1 MIYTD
6 EDGVE
11 HPAETVIEENAP
23 GDVGPALHNFRP
35 IAEQFGYG
43 KYTLRLEATGDDD
56 SLIEDTIEFEYVAI
70 DASSSDKSEAGNP
83 YVDLDFDQDQDS
95 LTDDMK
101 IYVTTNYLTSKRY
114 IKNLLDENYSYLV
127 KMINNM
133 CKKNE
138 KKDLF
143 FYLGN
148 SYDIIFVN
156 DLKKVDVDSNN
167 YVIYASDIKQLN
179 RWYNKVIKDTFIER
193 FTYIYNMFD
202 EVTVMP
208 SLRIRKMKSRWGVY
222 NRVKHSVTLNSELIK
237 YNIRCLD
244 YVIVHELS
252 HVIYFDH
259 SKCFWSLVSK
269 YCNNYK
275 NIKKELKE

>member
-1 MIYTD
+1 M
-6 EDGVE
+6 
-11 HPAETVIEENAP
+11 
-23 GDVGPALHNFRP
+23 
-35 IAEQFGYG
+35 
-43 KYTLRLEATGDDD
+43 
-56 SLIEDTIEFEYVAI
+56 EYVI
-70 DASSSDKSEAGNP
+70 DNKIYEVVIIKKRNKNT
-83 YVDLDFDQDQDS
+83 YIRVK
-95 LTDDMK
+95 DDMK

-127 KMINNM
+127 KMIKNM

-167 YVIYASDIKQLN
+167 YVIYAKDLSQLN

-193 FTYIYNMFD
+193 FTYIYNIFD
-202 EVTVMP
+202 EVNIMP
-208 SLRIRKMKSRWGVY
+208 SLKIRKMKSRWGVY
-222 NRVKHSVTLNSELIK
+222 NRIKHSVTLNSELIK

-252 HVIYFDH
+252 HVIHFDH
-259 SKCFWSLVSK
+259 SKKFWSLVSK

>member
-1 MIYTD
+1 M
-6 EDGVE
+6 
-11 HPAETVIEENAP
+11 
-23 GDVGPALHNFRP
+23 
-35 IAEQFGYG
+35 
-43 KYTLRLEATGDDD
+43 
-56 SLIEDTIEFEYVAI
+56 EYVI
-70 DASSSDKSEAGNP
+70 DNKVYEVVIIKKRNKNT
-83 YVDLDFDQDQDS
+83 YIRVKE
-95 LTDDMK
+95 DMK

-156 DLKKVDVDSNN
+156 DLKKVDVDSDNL
-167 YVIYASDIKQLN
+167 VIYARDMKQLN

-193 FTYIYNMFD
+193 FNYIYNIFD
-202 EVTVMP
+202 EVKVMP
-208 SLRIRKMKSRWGVY
+208 SLHIRKMKSRWGVY

-244 YVIVHELS
+244 YVIIHELS
-252 HVIYFDH
+252 HVIHFDH
-259 SKCFWSLVSK
+259 SKNFWPLVSK

-275 NIKKELKE
+275 TIKKELKE

>member
-1 MIYTD
+1 M
-6 EDGVE
+6 
-11 HPAETVIEENAP
+11 
-23 GDVGPALHNFRP
+23 
-35 IAEQFGYG
+35 
-43 KYTLRLEATGDDD
+43 
-56 SLIEDTIEFEYVAI
+56 EYVI
-70 DASSSDKSEAGNP
+70 DNKVYEVVIIKKRNKNT
-83 YVDLDFDQDQDS
+83 YIRVK
-95 LTDDMK
+95 DDMK

-127 KMINNM
+127 KMIKNM

-167 YVIYASDIKQLN
+167 YVIYAKDESQLN

-193 FTYIYNMFD
+193 FTYIYNIFD
-202 EVTVMP
+202 EVNIMP
-208 SLRIRKMKSRWGVY
+208 KLKIRKMKSRWGVY

-244 YVIVHELS
+244 YVIAHELS
-252 HVIYFDH
+252 HVIHFDH
-259 SKCFWSLVSK
+259 SKNFLSLVGK

-275 NIKKELKE
+275 TIKKELKE

>member
-1 MIYTD
+1 M
-6 EDGVE
+6 
-11 HPAETVIEENAP
+11 
-23 GDVGPALHNFRP
+23 
-35 IAEQFGYG
+35 
-43 KYTLRLEATGDDD
+43 
-56 SLIEDTIEFEYVAI
+56 EYVI
-70 DASSSDKSEAGNP
+70 DNKVYEVVIIKKRNKNT
-83 YVDLDFDQDQDS
+83 YIRVK
-95 LTDDMK
+95 DDMK

-114 IKNLLDENYSYLV
+114 IKNLLDENYNYLV

-133 CKKNE
+133 SKKNE

-156 DLKKVDVDSNN
+156 DLKKVDVDSDN

-193 FTYIYNMFD
+193 FTYIYNIFD
-202 EVTVMP
+202 EVNIMP
-208 SLRIRKMKSRWGVY
+208 SLKIRKMKSRWGVY

-252 HVIYFDH
+252 HVIHFDH
-259 SKCFWSLVSK
+259 SKKFWSLVSK

>member
-1 MIYTD
+1 M
-6 EDGVE
+6 
-11 HPAETVIEENAP
+11 
-23 GDVGPALHNFRP
+23 
-35 IAEQFGYG
+35 
-43 KYTLRLEATGDDD
+43 
-56 SLIEDTIEFEYVAI
+56 EYVI
-70 DASSSDKSEAGNP
+70 DNKVYEVVIIKKRNKNT
-83 YVDLDFDQDQDS
+83 YIRVK
-95 LTDDMK
+95 DDMK

-167 YVIYASDIKQLN
+167 FVIYASDMRELN

-193 FTYIYNMFD
+193 FNYIYNIFD
-202 EVTVMP
+202 EVNVMP
-208 SLRIRKMKSRWGVY
+208 SLKIRKMKSRWGVY

-252 HVIYFDH
+252 HVIHFDH
-259 SKCFWSLVSK
+259 SKKFWSLVSK
-269 YCNNYK
+269 YSSNYK
-275 NIKKELKE
+275 DIKKELKE

>member
-1 MIYTD
+1 M
-6 EDGVE
+6 
-11 HPAETVIEENAP
+11 
-23 GDVGPALHNFRP
+23 
-35 IAEQFGYG
+35 
-43 KYTLRLEATGDDD
+43 
-56 SLIEDTIEFEYVAI
+56 EYVI
-70 DASSSDKSEAGNP
+70 DNKVYEVVIIKKRNKNT
-83 YVDLDFDQDQDS
+83 YIRVKE
-95 LTDDMK
+95 DMK

-167 YVIYASDIKQLN
+167 YVIYAKDLSQLN
-179 RWYNKVIKDTFIER
+179 KWYNIVIKDTFIER
-193 FTYIYNMFD
+193 FTYIYSIFD
-202 EVTVMP
+202 EVKVMP

-252 HVIYFDH
+252 HVIHFDH
-259 SKCFWSLVSK
+259 SKNFWSLVSK

-275 NIKKELKE
+275 TIKKELKE

>member
-1 MIYTD
+1 M
-6 EDGVE
+6 
-11 HPAETVIEENAP
+11 
-23 GDVGPALHNFRP
+23 
-35 IAEQFGYG
+35 
-43 KYTLRLEATGDDD
+43 
-56 SLIEDTIEFEYVAI
+56 EYVI
-70 DASSSDKSEAGNP
+70 DNKVYEVVIIKKRNKNT
-83 YVDLDFDQDQDS
+83 YIRVKE
-95 LTDDMK
+95 DMK

-114 IKNLLDENYSYLV
+114 IKNLLDENYNYLV

-156 DLKKVDVDSNN
+156 DLKKVDVDSDNL
-167 YVIYASDIKQLN
+167 VIYARDMKQLN

-193 FTYIYNMFD
+193 FNYIYNIFD
-202 EVTVMP
+202 EVKVIP
-208 SLRIRKMKSRWGVY
+208 SLHIRKMKSRWGVY

-252 HVIYFDH
+252 HVIHFDH
-259 SKCFWSLVSK
+259 SKNFWSLVGK

-275 NIKKELKE
+275 TIKKELKE

>member
-1 MIYTD
+1 MKY
-6 EDGVE
+6 
-11 HPAETVIEENAP
+11 VIDNKVYEVIIIKKRNKNTYIR
-23 GDVGPALHNFRP
+23 V
-35 IAEQFGYG
+35 
-43 KYTLRLEATGDDD
+43 K
-56 SLIEDTIEFEYVAI
+56 
-70 DASSSDKSEAGNP
+70 
-83 YVDLDFDQDQDS
+83 
-95 LTDDMK
+95 DDMK
-101 IYVTTNYLTSKRY
+101 IYVTTNYLVSKRY
-114 IKNLLDENYSYLV
+114 VKNLLDDNYNYLV

-179 RWYNKVIKDTFIER
+179 KWYNKVVKDTFMER
-193 FTYIYNMFD
+193 FTYIYNIFD
-202 EVTVMP
+202 EVNIMP
-208 SLRIRKMKSRWGVY
+208 KLKIRKMKSRWGVY

-237 YNIRCLD
+237 YNVRCLD

-252 HVIYFDH
+252 HVIHFNH
-259 SKCFWSLVSK
+259 SKNFWTLVSK
-269 YCNNYK
+269 YSSNYK
-275 NIKKELKE
+275 DIKKELKE

>member
-1 MIYTD
+1 MKY
-6 EDGVE
+6 
-11 HPAETVIEENAP
+11 VIDNKVYEVVIIKKRNKNTYIRVKE
-23 GDVGPALHNFRP
+23 
-35 IAEQFGYG
+35 
-43 KYTLRLEATGDDD
+43 
-56 SLIEDTIEFEYVAI
+56 
-70 DASSSDKSEAGNP
+70 
-83 YVDLDFDQDQDS
+83 
-95 LTDDMK
+95 DMK

-114 IKNLLDENYSYLV
+114 IKNLLDENYNYLV
-127 KMINNM
+127 KMVNNM

-156 DLKKVDVDSNN
+156 DLKKVDVDSDN

-179 RWYNKVIKDTFIER
+179 KWYNKVVKDTFMER
-193 FTYIYNMFD
+193 FTYIYNIFD
-202 EVTVMP
+202 EVNIMP
-208 SLRIRKMKSRWGVY
+208 KLKIRKMKSRWGVY

-237 YNIRCLD
+237 YNVRCLD

-252 HVIYFDH
+252 HVIHFNH
-259 SKCFWSLVSK
+259 SKNFWTLVSK

-275 NIKKELKE
+275 AIKKELKE

>member
-1 MIYTD
+1 M
-6 EDGVE
+6 
-11 HPAETVIEENAP
+11 
-23 GDVGPALHNFRP
+23 
-35 IAEQFGYG
+35 
-43 KYTLRLEATGDDD
+43 
-56 SLIEDTIEFEYVAI
+56 EYVI
-70 DASSSDKSEAGNP
+70 DNKVYEVVIIKKRNKNT
-83 YVDLDFDQDQDS
+83 YIRVK
-95 LTDDMK
+95 DDMK

-156 DLKKVDVDSNN
+156 DLKRIDVDSDNL
-167 YVIYASDIKQLN
+167 VIYASNMRELN

-193 FTYIYNMFD
+193 FNYIYNIFD
-202 EVTVMP
+202 EVNVMP
-208 SLRIRKMKSRWGVY
+208 SLKIRKMKSRWGVY

-252 HVIYFDH
+252 HVIHFNH
-259 SKCFWSLVSK
+259 SKKFWSLVSK

-275 NIKKELKE
+275 DVKKELKE

>member
-1 MIYTD
+1 M
-6 EDGVE
+6 
-11 HPAETVIEENAP
+11 
-23 GDVGPALHNFRP
+23 
-35 IAEQFGYG
+35 
-43 KYTLRLEATGDDD
+43 
-56 SLIEDTIEFEYVAI
+56 EYVI
-70 DASSSDKSEAGNP
+70 DNKVYEVVIIKKRNKNT
-83 YVDLDFDQDQDS
+83 YIRVKE
-95 LTDDMK
+95 DMK

-127 KMINNM
+127 KMIKNM

-167 YVIYASDIKQLN
+167 FVIYAGNMRELN

-193 FTYIYNMFD
+193 FTYIYNIFD
-202 EVTVMP
+202 EVNVMP
-208 SLRIRKMKSRWGVY
+208 SLKIRKMKSRWGVY

-252 HVIYFDH
+252 HVIHFDH
-259 SKCFWSLVSK
+259 SKNFWSLVSK

-275 NIKKELKE
+275 AIKKELKE

>member
-1 MIYTD
+1 M
-6 EDGVE
+6 
-11 HPAETVIEENAP
+11 
-23 GDVGPALHNFRP
+23 
-35 IAEQFGYG
+35 
-43 KYTLRLEATGDDD
+43 
-56 SLIEDTIEFEYVAI
+56 EYVI
-70 DASSSDKSEAGNP
+70 DNKVYEVVIIKKRNKNT
-83 YVDLDFDQDQDS
+83 YIRVK
-95 LTDDMK
+95 DDMK

-114 IKNLLDENYSYLV
+114 IKNLLDENYNYLV

-156 DLKKVDVDSNN
+156 DLKKVDVDSDNL
-167 YVIYASDIKQLN
+167 VIYAKDLSQLN

-193 FTYIYNMFD
+193 FTYIYNIFD
-202 EVTVMP
+202 EVNITP
-208 SLRIRKMKSRWGVY
+208 SLKIRKMKSRWGVY

-252 HVIYFDH
+252 HVIHFDH

>member
-1 MIYTD
+1 MKY
-6 EDGVE
+6 
-11 HPAETVIEENAP
+11 VIDNKVYEVIIIKKRNKNTYIR
-23 GDVGPALHNFRP
+23 V
-35 IAEQFGYG
+35 
-43 KYTLRLEATGDDD
+43 K
-56 SLIEDTIEFEYVAI
+56 
-70 DASSSDKSEAGNP
+70 
-83 YVDLDFDQDQDS
+83 
-95 LTDDMK
+95 DDMK
-101 IYVTTNYLTSKRY
+101 IYVTTNYLVSKRY
-114 IKNLLDENYSYLV
+114 VKNLLDDNYNYLV

-156 DLKKVDVDSNN
+156 DLKKVDVDSDNL
-167 YVIYASDIKQLN
+167 VIYARDMKQLN

-193 FTYIYNMFD
+193 FNYIYNIFD
-202 EVTVMP
+202 EVKVIP
-208 SLRIRKMKSRWGVY
+208 SLHIRKMKSRWGVY

-252 HVIYFDH
+252 HVIHFDH
-259 SKCFWSLVSK
+259 SKNFWSLVGK

-275 NIKKELKE
+275 TIKKELKE

>member
-1 MIYTD
+1 M
-6 EDGVE
+6 
-11 HPAETVIEENAP
+11 
-23 GDVGPALHNFRP
+23 
-35 IAEQFGYG
+35 
-43 KYTLRLEATGDDD
+43 
-56 SLIEDTIEFEYVAI
+56 EYVI
-70 DASSSDKSEAGNP
+70 DNKVYEVVIIKKRNKNT
-83 YVDLDFDQDQDS
+83 YIRVKE
-95 LTDDMK
+95 DMK

-114 IKNLLDENYSYLV
+114 IKNLLDENYNYLV
-127 KMINNM
+127 KMVNNM

-156 DLKKVDVDSNN
+156 DLKKVDVDSDNL
-167 YVIYASDIKQLN
+167 VIYAKDVNQLN

-193 FTYIYNMFD
+193 FTYIYNIFD
-202 EVTVMP
+202 EVNVMP
-208 SLRIRKMKSRWGVY
+208 SLHIRKMKSRWGVY

-252 HVIYFDH
+252 HVIHFDH
-259 SKCFWSLVSK
+259 SKNFWSLVGK

-275 NIKKELKE
+275 TIKKELKE

>member
-1 MIYTD
+1 M
-6 EDGVE
+6 
-11 HPAETVIEENAP
+11 
-23 GDVGPALHNFRP
+23 
-35 IAEQFGYG
+35 
-43 KYTLRLEATGDDD
+43 
-56 SLIEDTIEFEYVAI
+56 EYVI
-70 DASSSDKSEAGNP
+70 DNKVYEVVIIKKRNKNT
-83 YVDLDFDQDQDS
+83 YIRVK
-95 LTDDMK
+95 DDMK

-127 KMINNM
+127 KMIKNM

-167 YVIYASDIKQLN
+167 YVIYAKDESQLN

-193 FTYIYNMFD
+193 FTYIYNIFD
-202 EVTVMP
+202 EVNIMP
-208 SLRIRKMKSRWGVY
+208 SLKIRKMKSRWGVY
-222 NRVKHSVTLNSELIK
+222 NRIKHSVTLNSELIK

-252 HVIYFDH
+252 HVIHFDH
-259 SKCFWSLVSK
+259 SKKFWSLVSK

>member
-1 MIYTD
+1 M
-6 EDGVE
+6 
-11 HPAETVIEENAP
+11 
-23 GDVGPALHNFRP
+23 
-35 IAEQFGYG
+35 
-43 KYTLRLEATGDDD
+43 
-56 SLIEDTIEFEYVAI
+56 EYVI
-70 DASSSDKSEAGNP
+70 DNKVYEVVIIKKRNKNT
-83 YVDLDFDQDQDS
+83 YIRVKE
-95 LTDDMK
+95 DMK

-114 IKNLLDENYSYLV
+114 IKNLLDENYNYLV

-156 DLKKVDVDSNN
+156 DLKKIDVDSDNQ
-167 YVIYASDIKQLN
+167 VIYAKDIKQLN
-179 RWYNKVIKDTFIER
+179 RWYNKVIKDTFVER
-193 FTYIYNMFD
+193 FTYIYNIFD
-202 EVTVMP
+202 EVKKVP
-208 SLRIRKMKSRWGVY
+208 SLKIRKMKSRWGVY

-252 HVIYFDH
+252 HVIHFDH
-259 SKCFWSLVSK
+259 SKNFWSLVSK
-269 YCNNYK
+269 YCSNYK
-275 NIKKELKE
+275 EIKKELKE

>member
-1 MIYTD
+1 M
-6 EDGVE
+6 
-11 HPAETVIEENAP
+11 
-23 GDVGPALHNFRP
+23 
-35 IAEQFGYG
+35 
-43 KYTLRLEATGDDD
+43 
-56 SLIEDTIEFEYVAI
+56 EYVI
-70 DASSSDKSEAGNP
+70 DNKVYEVVIIKKRNKNT
-83 YVDLDFDQDQDS
+83 YIRVKE
-95 LTDDMK
+95 DMK

-127 KMINNM
+127 KMIKNM

-193 FTYIYNMFD
+193 FNYIYSIFD
-202 EVTVMP
+202 EVNIVP
-208 SLRIRKMKSRWGVY
+208 SLKIRKMKSRWGVY

-252 HVIYFDH
+252 HVIHFDH
-259 SKCFWSLVSK
+259 SKKFWSLVSK

-275 NIKKELKE
+275 DIKKELKE

>member
-1 MIYTD
+1 M
-6 EDGVE
+6 
-11 HPAETVIEENAP
+11 
-23 GDVGPALHNFRP
+23 
-35 IAEQFGYG
+35 
-43 KYTLRLEATGDDD
+43 
-56 SLIEDTIEFEYVAI
+56 EYVI
-70 DASSSDKSEAGNP
+70 DNKVYEVVIIKKKNKNT
-83 YVDLDFDQDQDS
+83 YIRVKE
-95 LTDDMK
+95 DMK

-156 DLKKVDVDSNN
+156 DLKKVDVDSDNQ
-167 YVIYASDIKQLN
+167 VIYAKDIKQLN
-179 RWYNKVIKDTFIER
+179 RWYNKVIKDTFVER
-193 FTYIYNMFD
+193 FTYIYNIFD
-202 EVTVMP
+202 EVKKVP
-208 SLRIRKMKSRWGVY
+208 SLKIRKMKSRWGVY

-252 HVIYFDH
+252 HVIHFDH
-259 SKCFWSLVSK
+259 SKKFWSLVSK
-269 YCNNYK
+269 YCSNYK
-275 NIKKELKE
+275 EIKKELKE

>member
-1 MIYTD
+1 MYYNI
-6 EDGVE
+6 EGKELEV
-11 HPAETVIEENAP
+11 VIIRKRNKNTYIRVKE
-23 GDVGPALHNFRP
+23 
-35 IAEQFGYG
+35 
-43 KYTLRLEATGDDD
+43 
-56 SLIEDTIEFEYVAI
+56 
-70 DASSSDKSEAGNP
+70 
-83 YVDLDFDQDQDS
+83 
-95 LTDDMK
+95 DMK

>member
-1 MIYTD
+1 MKY
-6 EDGVE
+6 
-11 HPAETVIEENAP
+11 VIDNKVYEVIIIKKRNKNTYIR
-23 GDVGPALHNFRP
+23 V
-35 IAEQFGYG
+35 
-43 KYTLRLEATGDDD
+43 K
-56 SLIEDTIEFEYVAI
+56 
-70 DASSSDKSEAGNP
+70 
-83 YVDLDFDQDQDS
+83 
-95 LTDDMK
+95 DDMK
-101 IYVTTNYLTSKRY
+101 IYVTTNYLVSKRY
-114 IKNLLDENYSYLV
+114 VKNLLDDNYNYLV

-167 YVIYASDIKQLN
+167 FVIYASNMRELN

-193 FTYIYNMFD
+193 FNYIYNIFD
-202 EVTVMP
+202 EVNVMP
-208 SLRIRKMKSRWGVY
+208 SLKIRKMKSRWGVY
-222 NRVKHSVTLNSELIK
+222 NRIKHSVTLNSELIK

-252 HVIYFDH
+252 HVIHFDH
-259 SKCFWSLVSK
+259 SKKFWSLVSK
-269 YCNNYK
+269 YSSNYK
-275 NIKKELKE
+275 DIKKELKE

>member
-1 MIYTD
+1 MYYNIK
-6 EDGVE
+6 
-11 HPAETVIEENAP
+11 
-23 GDVGPALHNFRP
+23 
-35 IAEQFGYG
+35 G
-43 KYTLRLEATGDDD
+43 K
-56 SLIEDTIEFEYVAI
+56 EFEVVIIKKRNKNTYIRV
-70 DASSSDKSEAGNP
+70 KE
-83 YVDLDFDQDQDS
+83 
-95 LTDDMK
+95 DMK
-101 IYVTTNYLTSKRY
+101 IYVTTNYLASKRY

-127 KMINNM
+127 KMIKNM

-156 DLKKVDVDSNN
+156 DLKKVDVDSDNL
-167 YVIYASDIKQLN
+167 VIYASNMRELN

-193 FTYIYNMFD
+193 FNYIYNIFD
-202 EVTVMP
+202 EVNVMP
-208 SLRIRKMKSRWGVY
+208 SLKIRKMKSRWGVY

-252 HVIYFDH
+252 HVIHFDH
-259 SKCFWSLVSK
+259 SKKFWSLVSK
-269 YCNNYK
+269 YSSNYK
-275 NIKKELKE
+275 DIKKELKE

>member
-1 MIYTD
+1 M
-6 EDGVE
+6 
-11 HPAETVIEENAP
+11 
-23 GDVGPALHNFRP
+23 
-35 IAEQFGYG
+35 
-43 KYTLRLEATGDDD
+43 
-56 SLIEDTIEFEYVAI
+56 EYVI
-70 DASSSDKSEAGNP
+70 DNKVYEVVIIKKRNKNT
-83 YVDLDFDQDQDS
+83 YIRVK
-95 LTDDMK
+95 DDMK

-127 KMINNM
+127 KMIKNM

-193 FTYIYNMFD
+193 FTYIYNIFD
-202 EVTVMP
+202 EVNIMP
-208 SLRIRKMKSRWGVY
+208 SLKIRKMKSRWGVY
-222 NRVKHSVTLNSELIK
+222 NRIKHSVTLNSELIK

-252 HVIYFDH
+252 HVIHFDH
-259 SKCFWSLVSK
+259 SKKFWSLVSK

>member
-1 MIYTD
+1 M
-6 EDGVE
+6 
-11 HPAETVIEENAP
+11 
-23 GDVGPALHNFRP
+23 
-35 IAEQFGYG
+35 
-43 KYTLRLEATGDDD
+43 
-56 SLIEDTIEFEYVAI
+56 EYVI
-70 DASSSDKSEAGNP
+70 DNKVYEVVIIKKRNKNT
-83 YVDLDFDQDQDS
+83 YIRVKE
-95 LTDDMK
+95 DMK

-127 KMINNM
+127 KMIKNM

-167 YVIYASDIKQLN
+167 YVIYAKDESQLN

-193 FTYIYNMFD
+193 FTYIYNIFD
-202 EVTVMP
+202 EVNIMP
-208 SLRIRKMKSRWGVY
+208 SLKIRKMKSRWGVY

-244 YVIVHELS
+244 YVIAHELS
-252 HVIYFDH
+252 HVIHFDH
-259 SKCFWSLVSK
+259 SKKFWSLVSK

-275 NIKKELKE
+275 TIKKELKE

>member
-1 MIYTD
+1 M
-6 EDGVE
+6 
-11 HPAETVIEENAP
+11 
-23 GDVGPALHNFRP
+23 
-35 IAEQFGYG
+35 
-43 KYTLRLEATGDDD
+43 
-56 SLIEDTIEFEYVAI
+56 EYVI
-70 DASSSDKSEAGNP
+70 DNKVYEVVIIKKKNKNT
-83 YVDLDFDQDQDS
+83 YIRVKE
-95 LTDDMK
+95 DMK

-114 IKNLLDENYSYLV
+114 IKNLLDENYNYLV

-156 DLKKVDVDSNN
+156 DLKKVDVDSDNQ
-167 YVIYASDIKQLN
+167 VIYAKDIKQLN
-179 RWYNKVIKDTFIER
+179 RWYNKVIKDTFVER
-193 FTYIYNMFD
+193 FTYIYNIFD
-202 EVTVMP
+202 EVKKVP
-208 SLRIRKMKSRWGVY
+208 SLKIRKMKSRWGVY

-252 HVIYFDH
+252 HVIHFDH
-259 SKCFWSLVSK
+259 SKKFWSLVSK
-269 YCNNYK
+269 YCSNYK
-275 NIKKELKE
+275 EIKKELKE

>member
-1 MIYTD
+1 M
-6 EDGVE
+6 
-11 HPAETVIEENAP
+11 
-23 GDVGPALHNFRP
+23 
-35 IAEQFGYG
+35 
-43 KYTLRLEATGDDD
+43 
-56 SLIEDTIEFEYVAI
+56 EYVI
-70 DASSSDKSEAGNP
+70 DNKVYEVVIIKKRNKNT
-83 YVDLDFDQDQDS
+83 YIRVK
-95 LTDDMK
+95 DDMK

-167 YVIYASDIKQLN
+167 FVIYASNMRELN

-193 FTYIYNMFD
+193 FNYNYNIFD
-202 EVTVMP
+202 EVNVMP
-208 SLRIRKMKSRWGVY
+208 SLKIRKMKSRWGVY

-252 HVIYFDH
+252 HVIHFNH
-259 SKCFWSLVSK
+259 SKKFWSLVSK

-275 NIKKELKE
+275 DIKKELKE

>member
-1 MIYTD
+1 M
-6 EDGVE
+6 
-11 HPAETVIEENAP
+11 
-23 GDVGPALHNFRP
+23 
-35 IAEQFGYG
+35 
-43 KYTLRLEATGDDD
+43 
-56 SLIEDTIEFEYVAI
+56 EYVI
-70 DASSSDKSEAGNP
+70 DNKVYEVVIIKKRNKNT
-83 YVDLDFDQDQDS
+83 YIRVKE
-95 LTDDMK
+95 DMK

-156 DLKKVDVDSNN
+156 DLKKVDVDSDNL
-167 YVIYASDIKQLN
+167 VIYAKDMKQLN

-193 FTYIYNMFD
+193 FNYIYNIFE
-202 EVTVMP
+202 EVNVMP
-208 SLRIRKMKSRWGVY
+208 SLKIRKMKSRWGVY

-244 YVIVHELS
+244 YVIIHELS
-252 HVIYFDH
+252 HVIHFDH
-259 SKCFWSLVSK
+259 SKNFWSLVSK

-275 NIKKELKE
+275 TIKKELKE

>member
-1 MIYTD
+1 M
-6 EDGVE
+6 
-11 HPAETVIEENAP
+11 
-23 GDVGPALHNFRP
+23 
-35 IAEQFGYG
+35 
-43 KYTLRLEATGDDD
+43 
-56 SLIEDTIEFEYVAI
+56 EYVI
-70 DASSSDKSEAGNP
+70 DNKVYEVVIIKKRNKNT
-83 YVDLDFDQDQDS
+83 YIRVKE
-95 LTDDMK
+95 DMK

-127 KMINNM
+127 KMIKNM

-193 FTYIYNMFD
+193 FNYIYSIFD
-202 EVTVMP
+202 EVNIVP
-208 SLRIRKMKSRWGVY
+208 SLKIRKMKSRWGVY

-252 HVIYFDH
+252 HVIHFDH
-259 SKCFWSLVSK
+259 SKKFWSLVSK
-269 YCNNYK
+269 YSSNYK
-275 NIKKELKE
+275 DIKKELKE

>member
-1 MIYTD
+1 MKY
-6 EDGVE
+6 
-11 HPAETVIEENAP
+11 VIDNKVYEVIIIKKRNKNTYIR
-23 GDVGPALHNFRP
+23 V
-35 IAEQFGYG
+35 
-43 KYTLRLEATGDDD
+43 K
-56 SLIEDTIEFEYVAI
+56 
-70 DASSSDKSEAGNP
+70 
-83 YVDLDFDQDQDS
+83 
-95 LTDDMK
+95 DDMK
-101 IYVTTNYLTSKRY
+101 IYVTTNYLVSKRY
-114 IKNLLDENYSYLV
+114 VKNLLDDNYNYLV

-179 RWYNKVIKDTFIER
+179 KWYNKVVKDTFMER
-193 FTYIYNMFD
+193 FTYIYNIFD
-202 EVTVMP
+202 EVNIMP
-208 SLRIRKMKSRWGVY
+208 KLKIRKMKSRWGVY

-237 YNIRCLD
+237 YNVRCLD

-252 HVIYFDH
+252 HVIHFNH
-259 SKCFWSLVSK
+259 SKNFWTLVSK
-269 YCNNYK
+269 YSSNYK
-275 NIKKELKE
+275 DIKKEFKE